1 MYLICVN
8 NHTFLGSTQ
17 PVQMLCALVYAA
29 AEIGSQQFIEMIFNS
44 SAGRVVFY
52 FYRDRS
58 PLPEAI
64 SREYGHEKTAI
75 YLEEITKRY
84 VAVLYFIMNWIK
96 KQLRLQKDWSY
107 TSR

>member
-1 MYLICVN
+1 
-8 NHTFLGSTQ
+8 
-17 PVQMLCALVYAA
+17 MLWALVYAA
-29 AEIGSQQFIEMIFNS
+29 AEIGSQQFIEMIFKS
-44 SAGRVVFY
+44 SAGRVVFD